1 MRKLLL
7 SIVAVL
13 FVAVS
18 SAFAQEQKWA
28 IGLNFGYG
36 TDVEK
41 PFIGVRGQYGINEA
55 FDIAA
60 NFNYYFKETYEEYG
74 SSVDL
79 KCWDI
84 NADLHWNVLHGENYR
99 LYPLAGLTYMRAKAS
114 ADGEGV
120 TVSASDGEF
129 GVNLGVG
136 GAYDISSNFAIGV
149 ELKYQII
156 EGGQFVPL
164 ATVMYRF

>member
-7 SIVAVL
+7 SIVAVF
-13 FVAVS
+13 FVTVFT
-18 SAFAQEQKWA
+18 AFSQEQRWA
-28 IGLNFGYG
+28 IGLNLGYG
-36 TDVEK
+36 TDIEK

-60 NFNYYFKETYEEYG
+60 NFNYYFKESYEEYG
-74 SSVDL
+74 SSMDL
-79 KCWDI
+79 KYWDL
-84 NADLHWNVLHGENYR
+84 NADLHWNVLRGENFR
-99 LYPLAGLTYMRAKAS
+99 LYPFAGLTYMRAVAS
-114 ADGEGV
+114 TESEGV

-129 GVNLGVG
+129 GMNLGVG

-156 EGGQFVPL
+156 DSGQFVPL

>member
-1 MRKLLL
+1 MRKLFL

-18 SAFAQEQKWA
+18 SVFAQEQKWA
-28 IGLNFGYG
+28 VGLNIGYG

-41 PFIGVRGQYGINEA
+41 PFIGARAQYGINEA

-60 NFNYYFKETYEEYG
+60 SFNYYFKDTYEDYG

-84 NADLHWNVLHGENYR
+84 NADLHWNVFRGESFKV
-99 LYPLAGLTYMRAKAS
+99 YPFVGLTYLRAKAS
-114 ADGEGV
+114 ADGDGF

-129 GVNLGVG
+129 GANLGVG
-136 GAYDISSNFAIGV
+136 GVYDISYNFAVGV